1 MNAATVKFLL
11 KAAWVLELLIA
22 LFILLV
28 TVLQMVLTGK
38 DSVHYLLLGQFSLYE
53 FFGSVM
59 NVVVGLEFIKM
70 LVLHTPKAVTD
81 VLLFA
86 IARQLVV
93 SHSSAMETLLGV
105 AAVALIFVVKK
116 FLLDQEAFSSPADHL
131 SNLQGNP
138 KHHQTDKDTRS

>member
-22 LFILLV
+22 LFILLI
-28 TVLQMVLTGK
+28 TVVQMVLTGR

-59 NVVVGLEFIKM
+59 NIVVGLEFIKM
-70 LVLHTPKAVTD
+70 LVLHTPKAVID

-93 SHSSAMETLLGV
+93 SHSSSIDTLLGV
-105 AAVALIFVVKK
+105 AAVALIFLIKK
-116 FLLDQEAFSSPADHL
+116 FLLTREDSIPPTDILSKFIGKHPAEKEA
-131 SNLQGNP
+131 SN
-138 KHHQTDKDTRS
+138 HE

>member
-59 NVVVGLEFIKM
+59 SVVVGLEFIKM

>member
-1 MNAATVKFLL
+1 MNGATVKFLL